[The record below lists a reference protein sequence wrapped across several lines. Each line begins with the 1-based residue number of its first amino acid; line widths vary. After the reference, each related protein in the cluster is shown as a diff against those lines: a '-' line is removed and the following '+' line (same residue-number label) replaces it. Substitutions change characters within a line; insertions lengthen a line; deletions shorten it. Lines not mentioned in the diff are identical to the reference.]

1 MITFKLFKEIDT
13 ITYQQLERIFKD
25 SAKNDHIQYTL
36 PPLEEINDYALT
48 ILALDENI
56 PVGVIWNCDSE
67 LNEVFGIV
75 LPKYRQQS
83 IFKDLLTR
91 LKQNTQGNLTFY
103 GKPEYTLMTICAE
116 ALGYTETTT
125 ELLMIYNNSI
135 SPREWEFE
143 AFEDDNSFSYYID
156 DKFIGSCSIF
166 ETDTAINIYEVF
178 VEEKYRNQGYG
189 TLIIE
194 DVLWSISDSGKNI
207 ILQVSQNNASAV
219 KCYKKCGFVV
229 KDAITFYTKS

>member
-1 MITFKLFKEIDT
+1 MITFKLLKEID
-13 ITYQQLERIFKD
+13 ISAYQQLERIFKE
-25 SAKNDHIQYTL
+25 SAEHDHIQYTL
-36 PPLEEINDYALT
+36 PPLVEIKDYSQT

-67 LNEVFGIV
+67 LNEAFGMV
-75 LPKYRQQS
+75 TPKYRQQS

-116 ALGYTETTT
+116 ALGYTKTTT

-135 SPREWEFE
+135 SPREWEYD

-156 DKFIGSCSIF
+156 DNFIGSCSIF
-166 ETDTAINIYEVF
+166 ETDTTINIYEVF
-178 VEEKYRNQGYG
+178 VEEAYRNQGYG
-189 TLIIE
+189 SLIIE
-194 DVLWSISDSGKNI
+194 DVLWSISASGKNI
-207 ILQVSQNNASAV
+207 ILQVSQNNVSAM
-219 KCYKKCGFVV
+219 KCYEKCGFIV
-229 KDAITFYTKS
+229 KDAIVFYTKN